1 MLALMEEILKLC
13 YTLLHTKTE
22 FYMNLFQILYA
33 QEQISFNRT
42 TKIHTTY
49 FFICPRGTTNTFL
62 PFACALNAKKI

>member
-33 QEQISFNRT
+33 
-42 TKIHTTY
+42 
-49 FFICPRGTTNTFL
+49 
-62 PFACALNAKKI
+62 